1 MRDDKER
8 EETRNEVMSLLKQTW
23 FWQVLFFSKPLLN
36 GGNNISFADMG
47 CCGWDPQPGLAH
59 RGT

>member
-36 GGNNISFADMG
+36 GVTTSPLLTWGAVGGIPSQG
-47 CCGWDPQPGLAH
+47 
-59 RGT
+59 